1 ERQSEFKKGEVVK
14 LFWGNEDG
22 VFADRLP
29 VAEKKVATTDTE
41 LDFSI
46 EENIV
51 IPNGA
56 TKLFAYE
63 YRNGGENYLGGFDI
77 PEVKR
82 TNLTPIHIFASISD
96 THCNYPQGK
105 AYLANALKEFIA
117 AGVEYVINSGDIGE
131 SDSDYEKYVS
141 AVEESGYQG
150 LIFSCIGNH
159 EQTVNGRANFFKYA
173 IFDGIDKNW
182 VSLDQAEEYFENEYK
197 GTLDIRFDYAG
208 DAEHKLYYYSVV
220 IDNNA
225 IIFMDQQLNSTG
237 DTPNQDNFSV
247 AELDFVE
254 EFLEKYSGVH
264 TVGGEFKYERYN
276 LFIVEHSPVEQLKI
290 GDKFNPGY
298 GGAIKLNN
306 SSFVNNLRF
315 VNILKEYSEATW
327 MSGHTHV
334 QFDAGIMYIDKL
346 YDSSGKLTDTPIAH
360 AIHNSSLAQPR
371 YYEGNSMIFYND
383 YHAASQGYICYQYSD
398 RLVYDAHIFK
408 PFTPDNGDYDENSF
422 VDRIDAA
429 HSYVI
434 PLYTLDHTLPE
445 PEEPSINYAVAEN
458 GIKRQGTFTFA
469 DTENGLQVDFSTADD
484 RFEVKLGDQTEAYEN
499 GLWLSFYIDTEM
511 TAINVGDANTTG
523 PRKTDFTIDF
533 SQSGSNYKLKTVN
546 GKILIQM
553 PISGLY
559 HSDIITDL

>member
-1 ERQSEFKKGEVVK
+1 M
-14 LFWGNEDG
+14 
-22 VFADRLP
+22 
-29 VAEKKVATTDTE
+29 
-41 LDFSI
+41 
-46 EENIV
+46 
-51 IPNGA
+51 
-56 TKLFAYE
+56 
-63 YRNGGENYLGGFDI
+63 
-77 PEVKR
+77 
-82 TNLTPIHIFASISD
+82 
-96 THCNYPQGK
+96 
-105 AYLANALKEFIA
+105 
-117 AGVEYVINSGDIGE
+117 
-131 SDSDYEKYVS
+131 
-141 AVEESGYQG
+141 
-150 LIFSCIGNH
+150 
-159 EQTVNGRANFFKYA
+159 
-173 IFDGIDKNW
+173 
-182 VSLDQAEEYFENEYK
+182 
-197 GTLDIRFDYAG
+197 
-208 DAEHKLYYYSVV
+208 

-254 EFLEKYSGVH
+254 AFLEKYSGVH
-264 TVGGEFKYERYN
+264 TVDGEFKYERYN

-422 VDRIDAA
+422 VDSIDAA

-445 PEEPSINYAVAEN
+445 PEEPSINYAVAKN

-511 TAINVGDANTTG
+511 TTIDVGGCNTSGTRKTNFTIDFTQSGSNYELKIVNDKKLIYMPISSLYHSSIITDLAIRFYNPVGGLSFTLSEMYIGKAPSTNYAVAANGQVRQGAVTFANTESGLKVDFAANSNRFEVKLGDQTQAKDNNLWLSFYIDTEMSAIDVG
-523 PRKTDFTIDF
+523 GCNSSGTRKTNFTIDF
-533 SQSGSNYKLKTVN
+533 SQSGSNYELKIVN
-546 GKILIQM
+546 GKKFIQI
-553 PISGLY
+553 PISSLY
-559 HSDIITDL
+559 HSDIITDLAIRFYNSVDGLSFTLSEMYIGEHVSV